1 MKTRI
6 RQLTEQEKR
15 SRGESQMITDWLK
28 IFPKGILSIVSDTF
42 IDSVLFIKSFRSCSR
57 KIG

>member
-15 SRGESQMITDWLK
+15 SLGEQQMKKTSLYSSQ
-28 IFPKGILSIVSDTF
+28 GV
-42 IDSVLFIKSFRSCSR
+42 R
-57 KIG
+57 

>member
-15 SRGESQMITDWLK
+15 SLGEQQMITDWLQQV
-28 IFPKGILSIVSDTF
+28 FF
-42 IDSVLFIKSFRSCSR
+42 Q
-57 KIG
+57 